1 MNQFPKSQLRRRPLV
16 LVALAPALAMAA
28 CCTGCNKPLLT
39 PNEER
44 SQYDRYDAIR
54 GQRTSAYKY
63 DEFGAR
69 RPNLSGRLLE
79 KD

>member
-16 LVALAPALAMAA
+16 ILALALAA